1 MKIYEVKHIV
11 TSEWFDNKA
20 AALAAAKR
28 KLLGVITH
36 EIGSG
41 RKALVEFLNDIEKET
56 LNEVAKEVLSETRT
70 VIRKTASKPPEPMS
84 QEDIDKLEEWDR
96 AHDEY
101 AIRED

>member
-41 RKALVEFLNDIEKET
+41 RKAVVEFLNEMEKET
-56 LNEVAKEVLSETRT
+56 LNEVAQECLSETRT
-70 VIRKTASKPPEPMS
+70 VIRPTASKPPEPMS
-84 QEDIDKLEEWDR
+84 QEEIDEMEAW
-96 AHDEY
+96 EN
-101 AIRED
+101 